1 MDGFERRKEQK
12 KEAIRR
18 AALHLFQDFGF
29 KKVSISEIAQRA
41 SVSQVTI
48 YNHFG
53 SKDELVRDVMK
64 WYLDSLVDKYL
75 AIMKEDGSFLDR
87 LETIVFDKMEVA
99 RLFQGE
105 IMQRMWRD
113 DPELQG
119 YIEQVYSERVTPAL
133 IAFFDE
139 GREQGFISYKLSA
152 ETISFYI
159 EIMRRGIFATP
170 DAAERFSASPEMTRE
185 IIEIM
190 TYGFNG

>member
-1 MDGFERRKEQK
+1 MDGFEKRKEQK

-18 AALHLFQDFGF
+18 AALELFQNFGF
-29 KKVSISEIAQRA
+29 KKVSINEIAQRA

-64 WYLDSLVDKYL
+64 WFIDSLIEKYL
-75 AIMKEDGSFLDR
+75 TIMQGDLPFLEK
-87 LETIVFDKMEVA
+87 LETIVFDKAEIA
-99 RLFQGE
+99 QQFQGE
-105 IMQRMWRD
+105 VMKTVWRD
-113 DPELQG
+113 DPELQA
-119 YIEQVYSERVTPAL
+119 YLTEVYSERITPAL

-139 GREQGFISYKLSA
+139 GRAQGFISQKFSV

-159 EIMRRGIFATP
+159 EILRNGIFATE
-170 DAAERFSASPEMTRE
+170 DAADRLSANPETTRE